1 MPIKGVYSWTES
13 SDQLLISIHLK
24 GVSPKKVD
32 IFCTENILKVNYSP
46 YIVDIL
52 LYSAIDPLKNKAKV
66 KEGILNITLFKR
78 DPVKWGILENQNEG
92 NESQRVESI
101 RNHEIL
107 EKELSEKRKDKKI
120 EEERH
125 SLRKQMALDESEK
138 NRIENLK
145 SDEKQC
151 AEDEVYQALS
161 KFHTSNDGQN
171 TSIASTTNK
180 STKISNKSINS
191 KEFSN
196 LNVSDKYFDYEN
208 GDEEDLVDSTNI
220 FAAEKSS
227 SKQKKEDNEDE
238 EGEEEDIK
246 YIPPPR
252 EAFGMS
258 SAKYDINFTPRIFP
272 TPVRESKLVE
282 EEDWIAKNRRH
293 LKKHA
298 VYGKNIGDLIL
309 IQELFVLNK
318 TNIF

>member
-78 DPVKWGILENQNEG
+78 DSIKWGILENQNEG

-145 SDEKQC
+145 SDEKKT
-151 AEDEVYQALS
+151 AEAEVYQVLS
-161 KFHTSNDGQN
+161 KFHSSNDGQN
-171 TSIASTTNK
+171 ASISSSTNK

-196 LNVSDKYFDYEN
+196 LNLSDKYFEN
-208 GDEEDLVDSTNI
+208 GDEEDLGDATNI
-220 FAAEKSS
+220 FVPEKSS
-227 SKQKKEDNEDE
+227 RKQEEEEDE
-238 EGEEEDIK
+238 EEKEEEEEEEDIK

-298 VYGKNIGDLIL
+298 VYGKNIGDSAIINHYLL
-309 IQELFVLNK
+309 
-318 TNIF
+318 